1 MFWRTPSQ
9 LDRSRV
15 QSHWC
20 VLHSDSRARAG
31 GNECPRWANLVSAMA
46 LNWRSAGSLS
56 ALSGWFF
63 GVGWFNSSFSRGS
76 LPACKHRAVWG
87 SSKILPATVENNSM
101 PKWTTIVPVGT
112 RAAITDSMQKWS
124 GSKPLATKIAEQ
136 EKGWG
141 PRSHRAYQN
150 MFLSN
155 FMRKLRY
162 ETKIYRNFLLPKTY
176 ERGSLLLLPE
186 LWALN

>member
-20 VLHSDSRARAG
+20 VLHSDSRARARS
-31 GNECPRWANLVSAMA
+31 NECARCANLVSAMS
-46 LNWRSAGSLS
+46 LKCRSAGRLS
-56 ALSGWFF
+56 ALSVWFCE
-63 GVGWFNSSFSRGS
+63 VRLLNSSSFKGT
-76 LPACKHRAVWG
+76 LPACKHWAIWG

-101 PKWTTIVPVGT
+101 PKSVLMIPVGT
-112 RAAITDSMQKWS
+112 RAAITHSMQKWS

-141 PRSHRAYQN
+141 TPVALGVSEYV
-150 MFLSN
+150 
-155 FMRKLRY
+155 
-162 ETKIYRNFLLPKTY
+162 
-176 ERGSLLLLPE
+176 PE
-186 LWALN
+186 